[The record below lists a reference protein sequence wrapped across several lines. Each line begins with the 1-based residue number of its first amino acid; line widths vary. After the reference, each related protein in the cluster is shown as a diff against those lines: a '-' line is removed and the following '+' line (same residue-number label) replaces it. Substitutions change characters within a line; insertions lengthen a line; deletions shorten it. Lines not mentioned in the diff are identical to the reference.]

1 MFTDIAGYTALMDED
16 EQKAF
21 ELLKKNRLV
30 QKPIIEKYNGKW
42 LKEMGDGV
50 LASFTTVID
59 AVYCAACIQKT
70 CKDDPDLNL
79 RIGIHQGEVVFEDND
94 VFGSGVNIASR
105 LESLAP
111 VGGILVSEAV
121 HNNILNKRDIEST
134 YIGEEQLKN
143 VKKPVRTYQVQVKGV
158 EPLRLVDDQKAAPE
172 FARLGPTITR
182 KAVFTA
188 AAIMVLMV
196 LSYFLYTNQDKESIE
211 ATDKSIAVLPFVNMS
226 NDPDQEYFSDGMAEE
241 IINALVQI
249 PNLKVASRTSA
260 FQYRGEEKDIKSI
273 GEDLG
278 VATILEGSVRKSNN
292 KVRVTAQLINVSDG
306 FHLWSQTY
314 ERELDDVFS
323 IQSDMAKQ
331 IASVLQVTLGM
342 DTRKRIEQRPTTDLE
357 AYQLYLQGQ
366 YYINKDSFVAL
377 DTAISL
383 LNRAIDRD
391 PDFALAHAVLARTY
405 ILSNVDWKPKPD
417 WNEKAFVSFQQAL
430 HLDPNLADAYV
441 ARGLWFWTP
450 GNDFKHE
457 NAIRDFQKAIELK
470 PGLNISYEL
479 LSLVQYHVGLMDQSM
494 ANAKKGLELEPTS
507 VRARHYIAV
516 VSLLQGKYVE
526 ALKMFETVS
535 EQYVP
540 FFRIALMAQTLYYL
554 GRLDEAAE
562 MIEQGLLEYPVEP
575 QLNSSYAI
583 ILAKM
588 GRTDE
593 ARRRMNLAIENKSE
607 LRHVHHLYHNL
618 AGASALMGDKK
629 EAVQWLTRAS
639 EEGLPNYPSFNN
651 DPNLASLRGDPDFKA
666 LMLKLKTQWEY
677 YKSL

>member
-1 MFTDIAGYTALMDED
+1 MDED

-121 HNNILNKRDIEST
+121 HNNILNKKDIKS
-134 YIGEEQLKN
+134 IFVGEEQLKN
-143 VKKPVRTYQVQVKGV
+143 VKKPVKVYQVKVDGV
-158 EPLRLVDDQKAAPE
+158 EPMVFNAK
-172 FARLGPTITR
+172 PTPQELLTSTTKR
-182 KAVFTA
+182 KTVFTVVGV
-188 AAIMVLMV
+188 IVVLL
-196 LSYFLYTNQDKESIE
+196 LSYFLYSKLDTEQVEV
-211 ATDKSIAVLPFVNMS
+211 ADKSIAVLPFVNMS

-241 IINALVQI
+241 IINALAQI

-260 FQYRGEEKDIKSI
+260 FQFRGHEQDIKSI

-314 ERELDDVFS
+314 EREMDDIFS
-323 IQSDMAKQ
+323 IQSDVAKQ
-331 IASVLQVTLGM
+331 IAAVLQVALGM
-342 DTRKRIEQRPTTDLE
+342 DARKRIEQRPTTDLE

-366 YYINKDSFVAL
+366 YYINKAGFVAL

-405 ILSNVDWKPKPD
+405 ILSNVDWKPKPE

-526 ALKMFETVS
+526 ALKMFGTVS

-593 ARRRMNLAIENKSE
+593 VRRRMNLAIENKSE

-618 AGASALMGDKK
+618 AGASALMGDKD
-629 EAVQWLTRAS
+629 EAVKWLIRAS
-639 EEGLPNYPSFNN
+639 DEGLPNYPLFNR
-651 DPNLASLRGDPDFKA
+651 DPNLASLKGDPKYED

-677 YKSL
+677 FKSL

>member
-1 MFTDIAGYTALMDED
+1 MDED

-121 HNNILNKRDIEST
+121 HNNIINKKDIEST
-134 YIGEEQLKN
+134 YVGEEQLKN
-143 VKKPVRTYQVQVKGV
+143 VKNPVGTYQVQVEDVKPFGQ
-158 EPLRLVDDQKAAPE
+158 VDDQKESPKSAKSG
-172 FARLGPTITR
+172 LLITR

-188 AAIMVLMV
+188 AGVLALLL
-196 LSYFLYTNQDKESIE
+196 LSYFLYSKLGTELVE
-211 ATDKSIAVLPFVNMS
+211 VTDKSIAVLPFVNMS
-226 NDPDQEYFSDGMAEE
+226 NDPDQEFFSDGMAEE

-249 PNLKVASRTSA
+249 PNLKVASRTSS
-260 FQYRGEEKDIKSI
+260 FQFRGQEQDIKSI

-292 KVRVTAQLINVSDG
+292 RVKVTAQLINATDG

-314 ERELDDVFS
+314 ESELDDIFS
-323 IQSDMAKQ
+323 IQSDVAKQ
-331 IASVLQVTLGM
+331 IATVLQVALGM
-342 DTRKRIEQRPTTDLE
+342 DARKRIEQRPTKDLE
-357 AYQLYLQGQ
+357 AYQLYLKGL
-366 YYINKDSFVAL
+366 YYINKAGFVAW

-405 ILSNVDWKPKPD
+405 IFSNIDWKPKPE

-430 HLDPNLADAYV
+430 QLDPNLAEAYV
-441 ARGLWFWTP
+441 ARGYWLWTP

-479 LSLVQYHVGLMDQSM
+479 LSLVQWHVGLMDQAM

-507 VRARHYIAV
+507 TRARQTIAV
-516 VSLLQGKYVE
+516 ISLHQGKYVE
-526 ALKMFETVS
+526 GLKMFETVS
-535 EQYVP
+535 EQYIP
-540 FFRIALMAQTLYYL
+540 FLNISLTAQTLYYL

-593 ARRRMNLAIENKSE
+593 ARRRMDLAIENKSE
-607 LRHVHHLYHNL
+607 LKQHGHHLYHNL
-618 AGASALMGDKK
+618 AGAAALMGDK
-629 EAVQWLTRAS
+629 EVAVKWLIKAS
-639 EEGLPNYPSFNN
+639 EEGFPNYPLFHK
-651 DPNLASLRGDPDFKA
+651 DPNLASLKGDPDFDA
-666 LMLKLKTQWEY
+666 FMLGLKTQWEY
-677 YKSL
+677 YKTL